1 MSNYLTNKN
10 FKEKVQELVK
20 ELSKI
25 AKDPKTKK
33 EREKFHKK
41 LSYLSPKDLLK
52 QFTI

>member
-1 MSNYLTNKN
+1 MSNYLTDKE

-33 EREKFHKK
+33 EGEKLHKK
-41 LSYLSPKDLLK
+41 LSYLTPKDLLK
-52 QFTI
+52 RFTI